1 MQRTIRIWGSAGLA
15 MALSVLLSGCV
26 TPADHEKLRRRVI
39 DMERSGG
46 AAGGGR
52 ERLAEIASQ
61 MAQLEQQNA
70 ELRGRVEV
78 VEHRAEEALGEAR
91 AARQQMAEMQARMT
105 AGTAAPRPEP
115 TEASEPGV
123 SPAELDAYR
132 RAYAA
137 WRDDDPGTCVD
148 RFRNFLQTYASSPYA
163 DDAAYWMADCYFKQG
178 DFKTAVLRFDD
189 VVNRYPTGNK
199 AADALYRQGEAL
211 LRMGPGYGGAAGKA
225 FERVLKEYP
234 ESARA
239 GEARR
244 QLDLLKAS

>member
-1 MQRTIRIWGSAGLA
+1 MRSIATRWMPSMLA
-15 MALSVLLSGCV
+15 LAAWLALSGCV
-26 TPADHEKLRRRVI
+26 TPAEHEKLRRKVI

-46 AAGGGR
+46 SAGGSR
-52 ERLAEIASQ
+52 ERLAELAAEVAS
-61 MAQLEQQNA
+61 LEQQNA

-78 VEHRAEEALGEAR
+78 MEHRAEEALGEAR
-91 AARQQMAEMQARMT
+91 AARQQLAELQAR
-105 AGTAAPRPEP
+105 GTASTPPP
-115 TEASEPGV
+115 PASEPAEEGV
-123 SPAELDAYR
+123 SPEELDAYR

-137 WRDDDPGTCVD
+137 WRDGQPGQCVD
-148 RFRNFLQTYASSPYA
+148 QFRNFLQTYRSSPYA

-211 LRMGPGYGGAAGKA
+211 LRMGPGYGSAAGKA

-234 ESARA
+234 DSARA
-239 GEARR
+239 SEARR
-244 QLDLLKAS
+244 QLDLLGSG